1 MKTTGN
7 ACRVPIENEGVAVL
21 FDAENISP
29 CSTSMVVEQAMQYGV
44 KPILRA
50 YADFSRGHTKGWEQ
64 PALKY
69 GIRTIHQFS
78 YRSGNSSSDFLM
90 MYDAFKLLHSGK
102 VGIFLVVT
110 NDGDF
115 ITPIQLIRQSGGYV
129 HGFSDRGKAKN
140 ELARACDTFSF
151 ISCGSQVPMEQ
162 EHEQEGNTIPAPVIR
177 ELIQVCEQLDPQNGW
192 IPLSQVGQHARIPLR
207 GANYRFRNLSR
218 LIRACGAFETD
229 AERGHQFVRRIN
241 DVNNVEELP
250 DREQQIV

>member
-1 MKTTGN
+1 MKTTGKE
-7 ACRVPIENEGVAVL
+7 RRIPVENDGVAVL

-29 CSTSMVVEQAMQYGV
+29 RSTSMVVEQARQYGV

-115 ITPIQLIRQSGGYV
+115 LTPIQLIRQSGGYV
-129 HGFSDRGKAKN
+129 HGFADRGKVKN
-140 ELARACDTFSF
+140 ELVRACDTFSF
-151 ISCGSQVPMEQ
+151 IPGDSLGPMEL
-162 EHEQEGNTIPAPVIR
+162 EQEGNTIPVPVTR
-177 ELIQVCEQLDPQNGW
+177 ELVQACEQLDPSNGW
-192 IPLSQVGQHARIPLR
+192 ISLSRLGQHARIPLR
-207 GANYRFRNLSR
+207 GTGYRFRNLSR

-229 AERGHQFVRRIN
+229 AERGHQFLRL
-241 DVNNVEELP
+241 VNGTNIEELL
-250 DREQQIV
+250 DQASSDA